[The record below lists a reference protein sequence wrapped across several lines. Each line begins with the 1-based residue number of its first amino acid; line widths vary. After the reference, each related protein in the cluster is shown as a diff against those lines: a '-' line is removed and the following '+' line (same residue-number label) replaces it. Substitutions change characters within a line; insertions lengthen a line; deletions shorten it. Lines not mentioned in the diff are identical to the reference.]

1 MVALDSETAA
11 KTAPLLVQ
19 LSRAEITSCPS
30 YGARIIAEILSDQAL
45 YKQWLDDL
53 VEMSSR
59 MKTMWASLY
68 QGLLHR
74 RVRGSWNHMLSDVS
88 FFICIGSRRYIN
100 LSPRLAC
107 SL

>member
-30 YGARIIAEILSDQAL
+30 YGARIVAEILGDQAL

-53 VEMSSR
+53 VEMSNR
-59 MKTMWASLY
+59 MKTMRASLY
-68 QGLLHR
+68 QRLLHR
-74 RVRGSWNHMLSDVS
+74 RVRGSWNHLLSDVS
-88 FFICIGSRRYIN
+88 FLF
-100 LSPRLAC
+100 A
-107 SL
+107 